1 MASESSLPASN
12 APDLKI
18 DPELRDLIPPLTDGE
33 YASLKESIEKDGC
46 REPLTIWKG
55 QNIILDGH
63 NRYEI
68 CRDLQV
74 PFNTI
79 EIELPDINAAKIW
92 MIKNQKGRR
101 NLAESQWAML
111 AVKLEALYAEEAKG
125 RMGSRTDLGLNL
137 GQGEFGRSAEKAAK
151 DMGVSHQTVSFAKQ
165 VSNRGI
171 PDLVKLV
178 ESGYASVSSAARAT
192 SLPAKTQA
200 KIVERAQTQI
210 KEGARPNI
218 ASIIREIAPKV
229 TKDSPDD
236 VLERSRNGLNACLEQ
251 LESLETTQ
259 RSENLVEMQA
269 MSERLTARLKEIE
282 EISLDPELK
291 SKESCVIE
299 LRVCV

>member
-1 MASESSLPASN
+1 MATDSSLPASTKL
-12 APDLKI
+12 DLKV

-55 QNIILDGH
+55 QDIILDGH

-125 RMGSRTDLGLNL
+125 RMGSRRDLGLSL

-192 SLPAKTQA
+192 SLPAKTQM
-200 KIVERAQTQI
+200 KIVEKAQNSDQR
-210 KEGARPNI
+210 GS
-218 ASIIREIAPKV
+218 ASQYCC
-229 TKDSPDD
+229 DH
-236 VLERSRNGLNACLEQ
+236 SRNYP
-251 LESLETTQ
+251 
-259 RSENLVEMQA
+259 
-269 MSERLTARLKEIE
+269 K
-282 EISLDPELK
+282 DD
-291 SKESCVIE
+291 
-299 LRVCV
+299 

>member
-1 MASESSLPASN
+1 MATDSSLPASN
-12 APDLKI
+12 LPDLKV

-33 YASLKESIEKDGC
+33 YASLKESISKDGC

-125 RMGSRTDLGLNL
+125 RMGSRRDLGLRL
-137 GQGEFGRSAEKAAK
+137 GQGEFGRSAEKAAQ

-192 SLPAKTQA
+192 SLPAKTQM
-200 KIVERAQTQI
+200 KIVEKAQNQI
-210 KEGARPNI
+210 KEGTPVNI
-218 ASIIREIAPKV
+218 PAIIREIAPKAI
-229 TKDSPDD
+229 KDSPDD
-236 VLERSRNGLNACLEQ
+236 VLERSRNGLNACLKQ
-251 LESLETTQ
+251 LECLETTQ
-259 RSENLVEMQA
+259 RPENLVEM
-269 MSERLTARLKEIE
+269 
-282 EISLDPELK
+282 
-291 SKESCVIE
+291 
-299 LRVCV
+299 